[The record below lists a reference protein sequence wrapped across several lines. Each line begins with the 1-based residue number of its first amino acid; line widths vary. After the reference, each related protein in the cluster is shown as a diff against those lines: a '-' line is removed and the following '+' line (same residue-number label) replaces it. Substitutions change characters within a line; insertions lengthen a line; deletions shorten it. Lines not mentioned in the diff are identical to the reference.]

1 MRPAL
6 RLIVGD
12 DSVAEAVCE
21 RSLAG
26 VGALAKLSNTILVV
40 EGDVLVRLATAAHLR
55 DAGYR
60 VVEAITAEEARAAIE
75 TGEPVALVF
84 SDINLP
90 GKWQGTDLA
99 GWVHAAFPAV
109 KVILTSSAF
118 HTLAGLRGCDHF
130 VPKPYLPEEIAALV
144 RKLGGG

>member
-6 RLIVGD
+6 RLTIGG
-12 DSVAEAVCE
+12 DSVAEAACE

-26 VGALAKLSNTILVV
+26 VGALAKLSDTILVV

-75 TGEPVALVF
+75 TGDVALVF

-90 GKWQGTDLA
+90 GRWQGTDLA
-99 GWVHAAFPAV
+99 GWVHAEFPAV

-118 HTLAGLRGCDHF
+118 HTVAGLRGCHHF
-130 VPKPYLPEEIAALV
+130 IPKPYLPEEIAALA
-144 RKLGGG
+144 RKLGGS